1 MTEGEQT
8 ILESIDMPYN
18 KYWIPLVWSTSLVT
32 RARKENRIKD
42 DMAVKT
48 IIDVCLLALFT
59 CTILIGLEM
68 CAFFSLIRAYV
79 LYCRK

>member
-1 MTEGEQT
+1 MTEGEQK
-8 ILESIDMPYN
+8 ILESIATAYN

-48 IIDVCLLALFT
+48 IVDVS
-59 CTILIGLEM
+59 I
-68 CAFFSLIRAYV
+68 
-79 LYCRK
+79 CRTKIS